1 LCYFSNV
8 KNSKSLDPIKVGPME
23 QIDSIKTYSL
33 SLSLSVQLKYFDSQ
47 KMNCQRPVILLNINS
62 TAKKEEKLI
71 DVKM

>member
-1 LCYFSNV
+1 
-8 KNSKSLDPIKVGPME
+8 ME